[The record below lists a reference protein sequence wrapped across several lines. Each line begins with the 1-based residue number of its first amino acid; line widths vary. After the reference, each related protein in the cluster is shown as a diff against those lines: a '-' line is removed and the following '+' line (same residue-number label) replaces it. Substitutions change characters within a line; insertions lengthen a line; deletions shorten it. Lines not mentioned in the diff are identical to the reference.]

1 MQCRWNNFWG
11 LVKITKIS
19 YNNNRF
25 QGSWFQV
32 WSHPTN
38 PDPLKIFKRLLWS
51 SFWIR
56 RLQLLTWTHFK
67 DLKSKNLSK
76 EKKNFRP
83 LSIKS
88 QVRGGG
94 VGCVGLYLHLFVK
107 VWPKDWSLMVQFV
120 VVTMHIRLCSFLWF
134 VRLRFYSCFHPCSIK
149 QLWVNI
155 K

>member
-19 YNNNRF
+19 YNNNSF
-25 QGSWFQV
+25 PASWFQV
-32 WSHPTN
+32 RSHPTN
-38 PDPLKIFKRLLWS
+38 PDPLRNFKRALWS
-51 SFWIR
+51 SFLIR

-94 VGCVGLYLHLFVK
+94 GC
-107 VWPKDWSLMVQFV
+107 
-120 VVTMHIRLCSFLWF
+120 RLC
-134 VRLRFYSCFHPCSIK
+134 RLVFTFICKSLTEGLISYGSIRCCYYAYTFMFFS
-149 QLWVNI
+149 LI
-155 K
+155 C